1 MSSQHI
7 VLPSKLT
14 VVKDTET
21 SGTYEIEG
29 LAPGYGHTLGNS
41 LRRIILSSLAGSAI
55 TLVRISGAQHEFS
68 VLDGVKEDV
77 INIIL
82 NLKQVRFRL
91 DIDGPQTIKLKTK
104 GPGMVTASSF
114 ETPAGIEV
122 MTPDQHIA
130 EITSKTGSLDIE
142 VVIES
147 GLGFVPKEMHHK
159 EKADIGSIAVDAVFT
174 PIRRMNYEVENM
186 RVGDRTDFNKLRLNI
201 ETDGSIA
208 PKEALEK
215 SLLTMLTQIKAV
227 LDLKELP
234 PMPQQPDVN
243 QGQEGKELSSGDDL
257 DISDVLKTRV
267 DNLNLSTR
275 TLNALT
281 NASIR
286 TIGGIVR
293 KTEQDLLELDGIG
306 AKGVD
311 EIKSMLVD
319 YDLSLKS

>member
-14 VVKDTET
+14 VVQDTAT

-41 LRRIILSSLAGSAI
+41 LRRIILSSLSGCAV
-55 TLVRISGAQHEFS
+55 TLVRIEGAQHEFS

-91 DIDGPQTIKLKTK
+91 DIDGPQTVRLKSK
-104 GPGMVTASSF
+104 GIGMVDASAF
-114 ETPAGIEV
+114 ELPAGIEV

-234 PMPQQPDVN
+234 PMPQPDVN
-243 QGQEGKELSSGDDL
+243 QGQEEKGSSSTDDL
-257 DISDVLKTRV
+257 DLSDVLKTRV

-293 KTEQDLLELDGIG
+293 KTEVDLLELDGIG

-311 EIKSMLVD
+311 EIKSMLAD
-319 YDLSLKS
+319 YDLFLK